1 MIRLSII
8 HTRILK
14 QTLFSDIR
22 QELNFPSSLLQAHR
36 NRPLCAKNQSPANLC
51 RITLAVDHHS
61 HNLTHCFRN
70 FPMRQFSS
78 FLMLFQKYACTRL
91 VSTCSFLR
99 LLSLSLIT
107 ELLSHT
113 LTLLL
118 LLSSSSALPMPYL
131 ELLRFLSPSLSFL
144 FCYSLFL
151 RLFPSLP
158 LLLCRYAL
166 RLSLFAQLSSR
177 CKRSKY

>member
-1 MIRLSII
+1 M
-8 HTRILK
+8 
-14 QTLFSDIR
+14 
-22 QELNFPSSLLQAHR
+22 LL
-36 NRPLCAKNQSPANLC
+36 
-51 RITLAVDHHS
+51 
-61 HNLTHCFRN
+61 
-70 FPMRQFSS
+70 
-78 FLMLFQKYACTRL
+78 QKYACTRL

-118 LLSSSSALPMPYL
+118 LLPSSVLPLPYL
-131 ELLRFLSPSLSFL
+131 KLLRFLSPSLSFL

-166 RLSLFAQLSSR
+166 LLSLFALLSSR
-177 CKRSKY
+177 VSIPNRCSGTAGARYGHPELFSSSHG